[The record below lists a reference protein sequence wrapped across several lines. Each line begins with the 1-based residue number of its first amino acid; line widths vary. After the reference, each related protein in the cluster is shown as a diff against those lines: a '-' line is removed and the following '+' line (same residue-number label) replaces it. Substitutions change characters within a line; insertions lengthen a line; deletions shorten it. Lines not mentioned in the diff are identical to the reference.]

1 MSVLTSF
8 IVNSLLSRCFGSL
21 IRHIFED
28 QITNFSEGIFL
39 NVEEKLSKLKEV
51 VSKLDSVVVAFS
63 GGVDSTLVTKVCY
76 DVLKDNSMAVTARS
90 ETYPDFEFKEAQ
102 KLSKEIGIKHL
113 VIDTSELAIEGFA
126 DNPPERCYFCKTELF
141 GKLKDIAK
149 QHSFLNVADGAN
161 LDDTQ
166 EFRPGLQA
174 SKELNVRSPLKEAGM
189 TKKDI
194 REVSKMLNLPNWNKP
209 AYACLSSRFPYG
221 QSITEE
227 KLSMVSEAEKY
238 LRDLGLVQFRVRHHE
253 TIARIEVLPED
264 IHILTNSPAREELTA
279 KFKEIGF
286 TYVTLD
292 LAGYRSGSM
301 NEVLSNNVVANLQ

>member
-1 MSVLTSF
+1 L
-8 IVNSLLSRCFGSL
+8 
-21 IRHIFED
+21 D
-28 QITNFSEGIFL
+28 
-39 NVEEKLSKLKEV
+39 VEEKLSKLKAI
-51 VSKLDSVVVAFS
+51 VSELESVVVAFS

-76 DVLKDNSMAVTARS
+76 DVLRDNSMAVTARS

-102 KLSKEIGIKHL
+102 KLAREIGIKHL

-126 DNPPERCYFCKTELF
+126 NNPPERCYFCKTELF
-141 GKLKDIAK
+141 GKLKEIAK
-149 QHSFLNVADGAN
+149 EQGFLNVADGAN

-174 SKELNVRSPLKEAGM
+174 SRELNVRSPLKEAGM

-194 REVSKMLNLPNWNKP
+194 REVSKMLKLPNWDKP

-238 LRDLGLVQFRVRHHE
+238 LRGLGLVQFRVRHHE
-253 TIARIEVLPED
+253 TIARIEVLPDD
-264 IHILTNSPAREELTA
+264 INILTNSPAREELTA

-301 NEVLSNNVVANLQ
+301 NEVLTETELKIN

>member
-1 MSVLTSF
+1 M
-8 IVNSLLSRCFGSL
+8 
-21 IRHIFED
+21 D
-28 QITNFSEGIFL
+28 
-39 NVEEKLSKLKEV
+39 VEEKLSKLKAI
-51 VSKLDSVVVAFS
+51 VSELESVVVAFS

-76 DVLKDNSMAVTARS
+76 DVLRDNSMAVTARS

-102 KLSKEIGIKHL
+102 KLAREIGIKHL

-126 DNPPERCYFCKTELF
+126 NNPPERCYFCKTELF
-141 GKLKDIAK
+141 GKLKEIAK
-149 QHSFLNVADGAN
+149 EQGFLNVADGAN

-174 SKELNVRSPLKEAGM
+174 SRELNVRSPLKEAGM

-194 REVSKMLNLPNWNKP
+194 REVSKMLKLPNWDKP

-238 LRDLGLVQFRVRHHE
+238 LRGLGLVQFRVRHHE
-253 TIARIEVLPED
+253 TIARIEVLPDD
-264 IHILTNSPAREELTA
+264 INILTNSPAREELTA

-301 NEVLSNNVVANLQ
+301 NEVLTETELKIN

>member
-1 MSVLTSF
+1 V
-8 IVNSLLSRCFGSL
+8 
-21 IRHIFED
+21 D
-28 QITNFSEGIFL
+28 
-39 NVEEKLSKLKEV
+39 VEEKLSKLKAV
-51 VSKLDSVVVAFS
+51 VSELESVVVAFS
-63 GGVDSTLVTKVCY
+63 GGVDSTLVAKVCY
-76 DVLKDNSMAVTARS
+76 DTLKDNAMAVTARS

-102 KLSKEIGIKHL
+102 KLAREIGIKHL

-126 DNPPERCYFCKTELF
+126 NNPPERCYFCKTELF
-141 GKLKDIAK
+141 GKLKDIARE
-149 QHSFLNVADGAN
+149 QGFLNVADGAN

-174 SKELNVRSPLKEAGM
+174 SRELNVRSPLKEAGLA
-189 TKKDI
+189 KKDI

-238 LRDLGLVQFRVRHHE
+238 LRSLGLIQFRVRHHE

-264 IHILTNSPAREELTA
+264 IHILTNSPVREELSA

-292 LAGYRSGSM
+292 LEGYRSGSM
-301 NEVLSNNVVANLQ
+301 NEALSETELKMNYSGAKGSVGVTHQTPA

>member
-1 MSVLTSF
+1 M
-8 IVNSLLSRCFGSL
+8 
-21 IRHIFED
+21 D
-28 QITNFSEGIFL
+28 
-39 NVEEKLSKLKEV
+39 VEEKLSKLKAI
-51 VSKLDSVVVAFS
+51 VSKLESVVVAFS

-102 KLSKEIGIKHL
+102 KLAKEIGIKHL

-126 DNPPERCYFCKTELF
+126 NNPPERCYFCKTELF
-141 GKLKDIAK
+141 GKLKEIAEE
-149 QHSFLNVADGAN
+149 QGFLNVADGAN

-174 SKELNVRSPLKEAGM
+174 SRELNVRSPLKEAGM

-238 LRDLGLVQFRVRHHE
+238 LRGLGLVQFRVRHHE
-253 TIARIEVLPED
+253 TIARIEVLPDD
-264 IHILTNSPAREELTA
+264 INILTNSTAREKLTA
-279 KFKEIGF
+279 RFKEIGF

-301 NEVLSNNVVANLQ
+301 NEVLTETELKIN

>member
-1 MSVLTSF
+1 MET
-8 IVNSLLSRCFGSL
+8 
-21 IRHIFED
+21 
-28 QITNFSEGIFL
+28 
-39 NVEEKLSKLKEV
+39 EEKLSKLKEV
-51 VSKLDSVVVAFS
+51 VSSLGSVVVAFS
-63 GGVDSTLVTKVCY
+63 GGVDSTLVAKVCH
-76 DVLKDNSMAVTARS
+76 DILKSNSMAVTARS

-102 KLSKEIGIKHL
+102 KLAKEIGIKHI

-126 DNPPERCYFCKTELF
+126 NNPPERCYFCKTELF
-141 GKLKDIAK
+141 GKLKEIAK
-149 QHSFLNVADGAN
+149 EHGFLNVADGAN

-174 SKELNVRSPLKEAGM
+174 SRELNVRSPLKESGL
-189 TKKDI
+189 TKNDI

-209 AYACLSSRFPYG
+209 AYACMSSRFPYG

-238 LRDLGLVQFRVRHHE
+238 LRGLGLIQFRVRHHE
-253 TIARIEVLPED
+253 TIARIEVLPAD
-264 IHILTNSPAREELTA
+264 ISILTSLPTREELTI

-301 NEVLSNNVVANLQ
+301 NEVLSKNIVSNFQ

>member
-1 MSVLTSF
+1 M
-8 IVNSLLSRCFGSL
+8 
-21 IRHIFED
+21 D
-28 QITNFSEGIFL
+28 
-39 NVEEKLSKLKEV
+39 VEEKLSKLKAVISE
-51 VSKLDSVVVAFS
+51 LESVVVAFS
-63 GGVDSTLVTKVCY
+63 GGVDSTLVAKVCY
-76 DVLKDNSMAVTARS
+76 DTLKDNSMAVTARS

-102 KLSKEIGIKHL
+102 KLAREIGIKHL

-126 DNPPERCYFCKTELF
+126 NNPPERCYFCKTELF

-149 QHSFLNVADGAN
+149 EQGFLNVADGAN

-174 SKELNVRSPLKEAGM
+174 SKELNVRSPLKEAGLA
-189 TKKDI
+189 KKDI

-238 LRDLGLVQFRVRHHE
+238 LRGLGLIQFRVRHHE

-264 IHILTNSPAREELTA
+264 IQTLTNPSAREELSA

-292 LAGYRSGSM
+292 LEGYRSGSM
-301 NEVLSNNVVANLQ
+301 NEILSETELKVTKD

>member
-1 MSVLTSF
+1 M
-8 IVNSLLSRCFGSL
+8 
-21 IRHIFED
+21 D
-28 QITNFSEGIFL
+28 
-39 NVEEKLSKLKEV
+39 VEEKLSKLKAI
-51 VSKLDSVVVAFS
+51 VSELESVVVAFS

-76 DVLKDNSMAVTARS
+76 DVLRDNSMAVTARS

-102 KLSKEIGIKHL
+102 KLAREIGIKHL

-126 DNPPERCYFCKTELF
+126 NNPPERCYFCKTELF

-149 QHSFLNVADGAN
+149 EQGFLNVADGAN

-174 SKELNVRSPLKEAGM
+174 SRELNVRSPLKEAGM

-238 LRDLGLVQFRVRHHE
+238 LRGLGLVQFRVRHHE
-253 TIARIEVLPED
+253 TIARIEVLPDD
-264 IHILTNSPAREELTA
+264 INILTNSPAREELTA

-301 NEVLSNNVVANLQ
+301 NEVLTETELKIN

>member
-1 MSVLTSF
+1 M
-8 IVNSLLSRCFGSL
+8 
-21 IRHIFED
+21 D
-28 QITNFSEGIFL
+28 
-39 NVEEKLSKLKEV
+39 VEEKLLKLKDV
-51 VSKLDSVVVAFS
+51 VSKLNSVVVAFS

-76 DVLKDNSMAVTARS
+76 DVLKDSSMAVTARS

-102 KLSKEIGIKHL
+102 KLAKEIGIKHL

-126 DNPPERCYFCKTELF
+126 NNPPERCYFCKTELF

-149 QHSFLNVADGAN
+149 EHGFLNVADGAN
-161 LDDTQ
+161 LDDTL

-174 SKELNVRSPLKEAGM
+174 SKELNVRSPLKEAGLA
-189 TKKDI
+189 KKDI

-238 LRDLGLVQFRVRHHE
+238 LRGLGLIQFRVRHHE

-264 IHILTNSPAREELTA
+264 IHILTNSPAREELIA

-286 TYVTLD
+286 TYVALD
-292 LAGYRSGSM
+292 LEGYRSGSM
-301 NEVLSNNVVANLQ
+301 NEVLSKNVVSNLQ

>member
-1 MSVLTSF
+1 M
-8 IVNSLLSRCFGSL
+8 
-21 IRHIFED
+21 E
-28 QITNFSEGIFL
+28 
-39 NVEEKLSKLKEV
+39 VEKKLSKLREIIA
-51 VSKLDSVVVAFS
+51 KLDSVVVAFS

-76 DVLKDNSMAVTARS
+76 DVLKDNAMAVTARS
-90 ETYPDFEFKEAQ
+90 ETYPDLEFKEAQ
-102 KLSKEIGIKHL
+102 KLAKEIGIKHL

-126 DNPPERCYFCKTELF
+126 NNPPERCYFCKTELF
-141 GKLKDIAK
+141 GKLKDIARE
-149 QHSFLNVADGAN
+149 QGFLNVADGAN
-161 LDDTQ
+161 LDDTK

-174 SKELNVRSPLKEAGM
+174 SKELNVRSPLKEAGLA
-189 TKKDI
+189 KGDI

-221 QSITEE
+221 QSITEK

-238 LRDLGLVQFRVRHHE
+238 LRGLGLIQFRVRHHE

-264 IHILTNSPAREELTA
+264 IQILTTTPVREELTA

-286 TYVTLD
+286 TYVTMD

-301 NEVLSNNVVANLQ
+301 NEVLSQNVVSNLQ

>member
-1 MSVLTSF
+1 M
-8 IVNSLLSRCFGSL
+8 
-21 IRHIFED
+21 D
-28 QITNFSEGIFL
+28 
-39 NVEEKLSKLKEV
+39 VEEKLSKLKAI
-51 VSKLDSVVVAFS
+51 VSELESVVVAFS

-76 DVLKDNSMAVTARS
+76 DVLRDNSMAVTARS

-102 KLSKEIGIKHL
+102 TLAKEIGIKHL

-126 DNPPERCYFCKTELF
+126 NNPPERCYFCKSELF

-149 QHSFLNVADGAN
+149 QHGFLNVADGAN
-161 LDDTQ
+161 LDDTK
-166 EFRPGLQA
+166 EFRPGLEA
-174 SKELNVRSPLKEAGM
+174 SRELNVMSPLKEAGL

-194 REVSKMLNLPNWNKP
+194 REVSKLLNLPNWNKP
-209 AYACLSSRFPYG
+209 AYACMSSRFPYG

-227 KLSMVSEAEKY
+227 KLSMVSKAEEY
-238 LRDLGLVQFRVRHHE
+238 LRALGLVQFRVRHHE

-292 LAGYRSGSM
+292 LEGYRSGSM
-301 NEVLSNNVVANLQ
+301 NEVLSKNVVSNLQ

>member
-1 MSVLTSF
+1 VLTSLS
-8 IVNSLLSRCFGSL
+8 INSFLSRYPEYL
-21 IRHIFED
+21 IERTFED
-28 QITNFSEGIFL
+28 QITNFNEGIFL
-39 NVEEKLSKLKEV
+39 EVEEKLSKLKEV
-51 VSKLDSVVVAFS
+51 VSKLESVVVAFS
-63 GGVDSTLVTKVCY
+63 GGVDSTLVAKVCY
-76 DVLKDNSMAVTARS
+76 DALKGNSMAVTARS

-102 KLSKEIGIKHL
+102 TLAKEIGIQHL

-126 DNPPERCYFCKTELF
+126 NNPPERCYFCKTELF

-149 QHSFLNVADGAN
+149 QHGFLNVADGAN

-166 EFRPGLQA
+166 EFRPGLKA
-174 SKELNVRSPLKEAGM
+174 SKELKVRSPLKEAGL

-209 AYACLSSRFPYG
+209 AYACMSSRFPYG

-227 KLSMVSEAEKY
+227 KLSMVSKAEKY
-238 LRDLGLVQFRVRHHE
+238 LRCLGLVQFRVRHHE

-286 TYVTLD
+286 TYVALD
-292 LAGYRSGSM
+292 LEGYRSGSM
-301 NEVLSNNVVANLQ
+301 NEVLSKNVVSNLQ

>member
-1 MSVLTSF
+1 M
-8 IVNSLLSRCFGSL
+8 
-21 IRHIFED
+21 E
-28 QITNFSEGIFL
+28 
-39 NVEEKLSKLKEV
+39 VEEKLSKLKAV
-51 VSKLDSVVVAFS
+51 VSKLESVVVAFS
-63 GGVDSTLVTKVCY
+63 GGVDSTLVAKVCY
-76 DVLKDNSMAVTARS
+76 DTLKDKSMADTARS
-90 ETYPDFEFKEAQ
+90 ETYPDFEFKESQ
-102 KLSKEIGIKHL
+102 KLADEIGIKHL

-126 DNPPERCYFCKTELF
+126 NNPPERCYFCKTELF
-141 GKLKDIAK
+141 GKLKEIAGE
-149 QHSFLNVADGAN
+149 QGFLNVADGAN

-174 SKELNVRSPLKEAGM
+174 SRELNVRSPLKETGL

-194 REVSKMLNLPNWNKP
+194 REVSKFLNLPNWDKP

-238 LRDLGLVQFRVRHHE
+238 LRALGLIQFRVRHHE

-264 IHILTNSPAREELTA
+264 IHILTNSPVREELSA
-279 KFKEIGF
+279 KFKNIGF

-292 LAGYRSGSM
+292 LEGYRSGSM
-301 NEVLSNNVVANLQ
+301 NEILSEIEQKIN

>member
-1 MSVLTSF
+1 L
-8 IVNSLLSRCFGSL
+8 
-21 IRHIFED
+21 D
-28 QITNFSEGIFL
+28 
-39 NVEEKLSKLKEV
+39 VEEKLSKLKAIISE
-51 VSKLDSVVVAFS
+51 LESVVVAFS

-76 DVLKDNSMAVTARS
+76 DTLKDNAMAVTARS

-102 KLSKEIGIKHL
+102 KLAREIGIKHM

-126 DNPPERCYFCKTELF
+126 NNPPERCYFCKSELF
-141 GKLKDIAK
+141 GKLKEIAGE
-149 QHSFLNVADGAN
+149 QGFLNVADGAN

-174 SKELNVRSPLKEAGM
+174 SRELNVRSPLKEAGLAK
-189 TKKDI
+189 TDI
-194 REVSKMLNLPNWNKP
+194 REVSKMLKLPNWDKP

-238 LRDLGLVQFRVRHHE
+238 LRGLGLIQFRVRHHE

-264 IHILTNSPAREELTA
+264 INILTNSPAREELTA

-301 NEVLSNNVVANLQ
+301 NEVLTETELKIN

>member
-1 MSVLTSF
+1 L
-8 IVNSLLSRCFGSL
+8 
-21 IRHIFED
+21 E
-28 QITNFSEGIFL
+28 
-39 NVEEKLSKLKEV
+39 VEEKLSKLREIIA
-51 VSKLDSVVVAFS
+51 KLDSVVVAFS
-63 GGVDSTLVTKVCY
+63 GGVDSTLVAKVCY
-76 DVLKDNSMAVTARS
+76 DVLKENAMAVTARS
-90 ETYPDFEFKEAQ
+90 ETYPDLEFKEAQ
-102 KLSKEIGIKHL
+102 KLAKEIGIKHL

-126 DNPPERCYFCKTELF
+126 NNPPERCYFCKTELF
-141 GKLKDIAK
+141 GKLKDIARE
-149 QHSFLNVADGAN
+149 QGFLNVADGAN
-161 LDDTQ
+161 LDDTK

-174 SKELNVRSPLKEAGM
+174 SKELNVRSPLKEAGLA
-189 TKKDI
+189 KGDI

-238 LRDLGLVQFRVRHHE
+238 LRSLGLIQFRVRHHE
-253 TIARIEVLPED
+253 TIARIEVLPEE
-264 IHILTNSPAREELTA
+264 IQILTNSPVREELTA

-301 NEVLSNNVVANLQ
+301 NEVLSQNVVSNLQ